1 MRRSRVP
8 GRIWAWSVTTDS
20 PKAIRNVRL
29 LLLSCQGEHAGF
41 ACPGK
46 AAARSRQWRN
56 ALLEKSRFSPLGT
69 SRGILRC
76 AQDDDSNGCQLADAR
91 SLTPALRLLAADQH
105 HVGICVASNQGEL
118 SSIGRPVIVPD
129 MLRFK

>member
-1 MRRSRVP
+1 MPGSPALARPPPEAGSEETHFSR
-8 GRIWAWSVTTDS
+8 
-20 PKAIRNVRL
+20 
-29 LLLSCQGEHAGF
+29 
-41 ACPGK
+41 K
-46 AAARSRQWRN
+46 AAFP
-56 ALLEKSRFSPLGT
+56 LLGT